1 MDGEPTRVAR
11 IGDRVL
17 VSLRTNGSI
26 LELRDDGG
34 ALSKVREV
42 PVGTEP
48 VGLVA
53 TEDGTRVYAAI
64 STAGQVLELDGVSLA
79 TLRVWNVPGEPKWLG
94 LHPGGEALYVSGTG
108 NPGLFY
114 INLVT
119 GASRAISV
127 PVPEGFSNRGE
138 ALTLSMRLTGDP
150 AVSPKGNL
158 LAVPVMFVDN
168 TTPFA
173 ESSTVAPPPD
183 DGYGGRMNPGMTLV
197 PVDGQ
202 GLPKDEEARSVAI
215 STFEVNGYPASALFS
230 PDGELVVATIE
241 GSAAIALFDPR
252 KSPSDGF
259 PIEPRGSVLEPQP
272 TDFIQTPAGPR
283 AVAFTADRMA
293 SVFSFID
300 GVVTRIDVSDT
311 KDQLDQ
317 GGSFIRRSGMSF
329 GDVSVVSQ
337 PLPAD
342 VAAGRRLFYAS
353 NDTRMSSE
361 HERRQLRHLPR
372 RGPRRRAHVGLR
384 ARAAADPIPRRGG
397 VHAGA
402 GPVGGRHADGGGR
415 RAGHQ
420 PGADGRQRP
429 GAHRRPADRGVHRL
443 RARGGP
449 PRAPRGP
456 DPGRSRQGDLRAERR
471 RLRRLPQRA
480 ALHRQGP
487 VQHVRVPGGE
497 DAEPAGGRD
506 HRAVPARRLLGHPA

>member
-1 MDGEPTRVAR
+1 MSMGNGRGRGVAVGALALVAAACSSGAEDGRNPMGSQTMVTSADHRALYVAAADEGIVARLDAEQGRVSELAVDGEPTRVAR

-79 TLRVWNVPGEPKWLG
+79 TLRVWNLSGEPKWLG
-94 LHPGGEALYVSGTG
+94 LHPGGEALYVAGTG

-114 INLVT
+114 INLVS
-119 GASRAISV
+119 GASRSISV
-127 PVPEGFSNRGE
+127 PNPELFTRLGDAVS
-138 ALTLSMRLTGDP
+138 LSVRTTGDP

-252 KSPSDGF
+252 KTPSDEF
-259 PIEPRGSVLEPQP
+259 PIEPRGSVLEPQA
-272 TDFIQTPAGPR
+272 TDFIQTLAGPR

-300 GVVTRIDVSDT
+300 GAVTRYDVSDT

-353 NDTRMSSE
+353 NDTRMSSSTSGVSCATCHAE
-361 HERRQLRHLPR
+361 GRDDGLTWVFE
-372 RGPRRRAHVGLR
+372 RGPRQTPSLA
-384 ARAAADPIPRRGG
+384 G
-397 VHAGA
+397 V
-402 GPVGGRHADGGGR
+402 VSMR
-415 RAGHQ
+415 
-420 PGADGRQRP
+420 
-429 GAHRRPADRGVHRL
+429 
-443 RARGGP
+443 
-449 PRAPRGP
+449 
-456 DPGRSRQGDLRAERR
+456 
-471 RLRRLPQRA
+471 
-480 ALHRQGP
+480 
-487 VQHVRVPGGE
+487 
-497 DAEPAGGRD
+497 
-506 HRAVPARRLLGHPA
+506 